1 MTDLNFHFV
10 IAEEKKKV
18 AMDLK
23 NLLIDRPQHG
33 ARVGVK
39 KTVEEIRQGLYKK
52 TGSKSST
59 EGRTLRSIQV
69 R

>member
-1 MTDLNFHFV
+1 MDLN
-10 IAEEKKKV
+10 
-18 AMDLK
+18 
-23 NLLIDRPQHG
+23 NLLIDRPPQG
-33 ARVGVK
+33 TRVGGK